1 MASSLP
7 IGDFSR
13 ATHMSIKTLR
23 YYHSV
28 GLLEPADV
36 DQFTGRRRYSL
47 QQIPTA
53 QVIRRFRELEM
64 PIEGIRSI
72 LAASDVSARN
82 ELIAAHLGRLEE
94 SLAQTQNAVAALREL
109 LEGPQSPALADI
121 SHRSVAGTRAAAITA
136 VIDTDDIG
144 PWYEGALGELR
155 ATVSAQAVTA
165 SGAPGGIYSEDIFTS
180 ERGEATVFIPCAG
193 PVRAV
198 GRVDLLEVPPA
209 ELAVIV
215 HQGPHDHIDRAY
227 GALATHVTEHA
238 IAVDGPIREYYLSG
252 RHDTPDES
260 AWRTEIG
267 WPIFRTAGDLAP
279 GRTGAITGVRRL

>member
-1 MASSLP
+1 M
-7 IGDFSR
+7 
-13 ATHMSIKTLR
+13 
-23 YYHSV
+23 
-28 GLLEPADV
+28 

-109 LEGPQSPALADI
+109 LGGPQSPALADI

-180 ERGEATVFIPCAG
+180 ERGEATVFIPLRRAG
-193 PVRAV
+193 PCGRPRRSPRGCRPPSWRSSSTRARMTTSI
-198 GRVDLLEVPPA
+198 GPTARSPPM
-209 ELAVIV
+209 
-215 HQGPHDHIDRAY
+215 
-227 GALATHVTEHA
+227 
-238 IAVDGPIREYYLSG
+238 
-252 RHDTPDES
+252 
-260 AWRTEIG
+260 
-267 WPIFRTAGDLAP
+267 
-279 GRTGAITGVRRL
+279 

>member
-36 DQFTGRRRYSL
+36 DQFTGHRRYSTE
-47 QQIPTA
+47 QIPTA

-64 PIEGIRSI
+64 PIEGIRGI
-72 LAASDVSARN
+72 LTAPDVPTRN
-82 ELIAAHLGRLEE
+82 DLIAAHLGRLEE
-94 SLAQTQNAVAALREL
+94 SLARTQNAVACA
-109 LEGPQSPALADI
+109 A
-121 SHRSVAGTRAAAITA
+121 RAARRPTA
-136 VIDTDDIG
+136 
-144 PWYEGALGELR
+144 PGARRHQPPQRGRDPGRRHHRRDRHRRHRPLVRGSAR
-155 ATVSAQAVTA
+155 RASATVGAQAVTA

-198 GRVDLLEVPPA
+198 GRVDLLDVPPA
-209 ELAVIV
+209 ELAVVV

-267 WPIFRTAGDLAP
+267 WPIFRTAG
-279 GRTGAITGVRRL
+279 V